1 MQYLE
6 LILIGFSL
14 AMDAFAVSVC
24 QGVQMKKVDFKQAFV
39 IAFLF
44 GLFQALMPLIG
55 YFIGDQFIDYI
66 ASFDHW
72 VVFAVLGAIGFKMI
86 YDGIFKKNEQ
96 EKVALNDEGKL
107 SYKTLILLAIATS
120 IDALAVG
127 VTFSMVGYNIWL
139 AVSIVGIITLLL
151 CLGAVYI
158 GHFFGD
164 KLKNKAEII
173 GGVVLVLIGLK
184 ILLEHLGV
192 LSF

>member
-1 MQYLE
+1 MA
-6 LILIGFSL
+6 LIGFSL
-14 AMDAFAVSVC
+14 AMDAFAASVC
-24 QGVQMKKVDFKQAFV
+24 QGVQMKKVNWKQAFI

-44 GLFQALMPLIG
+44 GLFQAVMPLIG
-55 YFIGDQFIDYI
+55 YFLSDHFIEYI

-72 VVFAVLGAIGFKMI
+72 VVFAVLGVIGFKMI
-86 YDGIFKKNEQ
+86 YDGIFKKDEG
-96 EKVALNDEGKL
+96 KVALNEEGKL
-107 SYKTLILLAIATS
+107 NFKKLIFLSVATS

-127 VTFSMVGYNIWL
+127 VTFSVVGYNVWVAIT
-139 AVSIVGIITLLL
+139 IVGIITLIL
-151 CLGAVYI
+151 CFVAVYI